1 MRRRFLNSGGREWK
15 IKKCEMRNK
24 IQSLYM
30 PRENFDHRCNVNWK
44 SVNYNWFAKFRY
56 LRKTRVAKFQIK
68 SWNNLIFYYFFFFF
82 FFNIYLHFYFITLYD
97 RIDFLIP
104 KIATSNQSEFQ
115 QFYLRAKL
123 VNCRITNEL
132 PRRKYFH
139 KAKLVRGRGF
149 VSLGI
154 IVSKLRVRYF
164 QPGTGTA
171 ISASI
176 TLLFLFSYVFHFP
189 GDHPF
194 NNPLP
199 PSLPPCTTGWA
210 RISLRKKLE
219 IFRTNEHFWR
229 GPAFPYPTISRVRH
243 GVEGRRE
250 GTEHFYAFV
259 QTRTTV
265 NTCRQTM
272 KSNDITVQ
280 R

>member
-1 MRRRFLNSGGREWK
+1 M
-15 IKKCEMRNK
+15 
-24 IQSLYM
+24 
-30 PRENFDHRCNVNWK
+30 
-44 SVNYNWFAKFRY
+44 
-56 LRKTRVAKFQIK
+56 
-68 SWNNLIFYYFFFFF
+68 
-82 FFNIYLHFYFITLYD
+82 HFYFITLYD

-199 PSLPPCTTGWA
+199 PCTTGG
-210 RISLRKKLE
+210 RESRYEKNSKFSE
-219 IFRTNEHFWR
+219 PTNIFEEVPHFHIRRFPACATGWR
-229 GPAFPYPTISRVRH
+229 DG
-243 GVEGRRE
+243 ERE
-250 GTEHFYAFV
+250 ERTEHFYVFV

-280 R
+280 RVTKPKISNDFRSFESDMEEKFVQTLSRQFFYSLEFRPR